1 LTGLRLSEQKQ
12 MQEYVHLESGH
23 MGYLIRAL
31 DGDPG
36 DYQSP
41 AITPLPGD
49 FDQDLAK
56 MAVAFLRRR
65 HLPISPREKWP
76 VGGMPVMGFASRCKI
91 PEPNRCQTGNA
102 LCDWG
107 DAGWGDLVREGKY
120 RDRYFDDSLVG
131 ACAGMLTEWKPEPRP
146 TWVTCIPSLRHPQL
160 VSNFAERLSKV
171 LKLPFAPVLIQTKER
186 PEQKMMRN
194 SNQQAR
200 NVDGSL
206 AVNGDIPSGPVLL
219 IDDMVDSRWTFTVA
233 AYLLTTKGS
242 GPVFPLAL
250 ASTSQS
256 DTE

>member
-1 LTGLRLSEQKQ
+1 
-12 MQEYVHLESGH
+12 
-23 MGYLIRAL
+23 
-31 DGDPG
+31 
-36 DYQSP
+36 
-41 AITPLPGD
+41 
-49 FDQDLAK
+49 
-56 MAVAFLRRR
+56 
-65 HLPISPREKWP
+65 
-76 VGGMPVMGFASRCKI
+76 MGFASRCKI